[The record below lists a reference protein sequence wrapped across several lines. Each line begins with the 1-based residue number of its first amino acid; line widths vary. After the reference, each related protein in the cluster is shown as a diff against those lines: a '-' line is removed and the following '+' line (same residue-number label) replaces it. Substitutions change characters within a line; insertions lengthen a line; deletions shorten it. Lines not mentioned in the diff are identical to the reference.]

1 MSSGLAAKL
10 PLTVDNTFGAY
21 NLITD
26 FEELAIQNLKMLV
39 LTSPGERMMDVDFG
53 VGLRNYLFLLN
64 DTSTYEMIRE
74 SIFQQVQSYLP
85 YIVITSVNFIIPE
98 NNSDLYPNTISVVI
112 NFHIPRLKIFS
123 VLQVDVDSN

>member
-21 NLITD
+21 HLITD
-26 FEELAIQNLKMLV
+26 FEGLATQNLKMLV

-85 YIVITSVNFIIPE
+85 YIVITSVNFLVPE

-123 VLQVDVDSN
+123 VLQVDVDDN

>member
-26 FEELAIQNLKMLV
+26 FEELATQNLKMLV

-85 YIVITSVNFIIPE
+85 YIVITSVNFLVPE